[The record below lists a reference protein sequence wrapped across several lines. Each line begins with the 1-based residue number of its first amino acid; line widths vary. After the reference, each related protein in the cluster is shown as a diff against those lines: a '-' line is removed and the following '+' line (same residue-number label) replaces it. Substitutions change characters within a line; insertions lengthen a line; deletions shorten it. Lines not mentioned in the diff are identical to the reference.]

1 MTTLE
6 KIETKVTR
14 IDIDELIKRLRL
26 ELKIPNDETTKDNA
40 QMLLEY
46 AIYVTLSLI
55 LDVTHLKKLD
65 DSLESIWISMIKD
78 YWYLNKYDKLANPN
92 EEDIDDN
99 LEVSSI
105 KEGDTQVN
113 FSSTSSTIN
122 INGTKY
128 STGTINFDK
137 NILIEKY
144 KKDLY
149 RHRKFRW

>member
-26 ELKIPNDETTKDNA
+26 ELKIPNDETTKENA

-46 AIYVTLSLI
+46 AIYDTLSLI